1 LKQKATVCPCR
12 RTSNGRLTAFVVD
25 TAVVNKMDSPELFP
39 RKSPQMR
46 RAFEAPA
53 AMPCHGARERAA

>member
-12 RTSNGRLTAFVVD
+12 RTNHGRLTAFVVD

-39 RKSPQMR
+39 RKSSHMR
-46 RAFEAPA
+46 RTFEAPA
-53 AMPCHGARERAA
+53 AMPCHRERAA